1 MNKRLYLLLDRL
13 ADKSGASQ
21 IEPTESYVS
30 GVTIGQLFVYVS
42 AGVCT
47 VTIELTID
55 NTFSSWTSIAT
66 GMPVPATALLDTP
79 VAWYD
84 TGVGWDSS
92 FKRNLRFQVGTS
104 GNLYIRNGEAGS
116 YRISFAYPTAEWVG
130 SGGGGG
136 GGGGGTTDY
145 NDLTNKPSINGITLV
160 GDVDPADFLP
170 IWNGSIQ

>member
-13 ADKSGASQ
+13 ADKSNASEV
-21 IEPTESYVS
+21 EPTEVYVS
-30 GVTIGQLFVYVS
+30 GVTIGQFFTYVS
-42 AGVCT
+42 AGVCM
-47 VTIELTID
+47 VTIELTISS
-55 NTFSSWTSIAT
+55 TYSSWTQIAS

-84 TGVGWDSS
+84 TGVGWDATY
-92 FKRNLRFQVGTS
+92 KRNLRFQVGTS

-116 YRISFAYPTAEWVG
+116 YRISFAYPTSEWVG

-145 NDLTNKPSINGITLV
+145 NDLTNKPQINGVTLQ
-160 GDVDPADFLP
+160 GNVDPATFLP
-170 IWNGSIQ
+170 IWNGGVQ

>member
-13 ADKSGASQ
+13 ADKSNASE
-21 IEPTESYVS
+21 IETTDVYVS
-30 GVTIGQLFVYVS
+30 GITVSRLMTYVS
-42 AGVCT
+42 AGVCMVT
-47 VTIELTID
+47 VELTLD
-55 NTFSSWTSIAT
+55 STFSSWTQIAS
-66 GMPVPATALLDTP
+66 GLPVPATALLETP

-84 TGVGWDSS
+84 TGSGWDSS

-104 GNLYIRNGEAGS
+104 GNLYVRYGEAGS

-145 NDLTNKPSINGITLV
+145 NDLTNKPSINGITLQ

-170 IWNGSIQ
+170 IWNGGVQ